1 MNTLFILDEQN
12 YSDSWPVY
20 EKYAVRA
27 IICKGGK
34 YAMQRGKKGS
44 YKIPGGGV
52 EASESLTEALLREVL
67 EEVGLLVIPASI
79 KEIGEVT
86 ELREDLHKK
95 EQKYICHSLFYCC
108 EVEETVQETHMT
120 EKEREMGFRLEW
132 ATLEEIIEN
141 NNRLESC
148 SGPERDTE
156 FLKWWKQNGYR

>member
-27 IICKGGK
+27 IICRGGK

-44 YKIPGGGV
+44 YK
-52 EASESLTEALLREVL
+52 
-67 EEVGLLVIPASI
+67 IPASI

-141 NNRLESC
+141 NSRLESC

-156 FLKWWKQNGYR
+156 FLKWWKKNGYR